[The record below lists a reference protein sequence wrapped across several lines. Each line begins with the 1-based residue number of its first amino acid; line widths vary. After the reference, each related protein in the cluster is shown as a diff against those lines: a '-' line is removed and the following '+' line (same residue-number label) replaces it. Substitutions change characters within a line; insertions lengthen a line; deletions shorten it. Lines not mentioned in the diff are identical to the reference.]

1 MINLLPPS
9 KKQEIKQEE
18 DWKILMT
25 LGISIM
31 AILICFI
38 LILCAINI
46 FIAGDVE
53 LEKILY
59 KQREKE
65 FESSEMQALKT
76 KIVEFNKVVLQLD
89 NFYQKQLK
97 STKTIGKILKTIPE
111 GIYLMNLSVNP
122 ENNKDKRTQ
131 CELKGFSPTREILLS
146 FKESLEKE
154 ENFEEI
160 SFPPSTWLESTDI
173 SFTVTF
179 KINDNG

>member
-25 LGISIM
+25 LAISIL

-38 LILCAINI
+38 LILYAINI

-59 KQREKE
+59 EQREKE

-76 KIVEFNKVVLQLD
+76 EIIEFNKAVFQLD
-89 NFYQKQLK
+89 NFYQNQLK
-97 STKTIGKILKTIPE
+97 PTETIEEILQTIPE
-111 GIYLMNLSVNP
+111 GIYLTNLSITP
-122 ENNKDKRTQ
+122 GSDKDKRTQ
-131 CELKGFSPTREILLS
+131 CELKGFSPIRETLLT

-154 ENFEEI
+154 ESFKEV
-160 SFPPSTWLESTDI
+160 SFPPASWLKPTDI
-173 SFTVTF
+173 NFTVTF
-179 KINDNG
+179 KINDNS